1 MAEYRRFIAYV
12 YEYRNGKKSD
22 NCGFVKVEV
31 RNGLC
36 TVEIHLQVAGL
47 ISEEECKV
55 FTFWRKEGLLQ
66 GIWIG
71 SCKTEKDMIEGKL
84 ETEAQSAGGSGIPLE
99 KMGGMIFITASGGF
113 YGTQWDDQSIR
124 PENFKESTEKR
135 EQNQMSKSYGQPEKE
150 EAERQER
157 LNIET
162 LKKIEPEPEPEQQ
175 GKLETRPE
183 LEQQGKIEPEPEPE
197 QQGKLETRPELE
209 QQGKIELEPEPEQ
222 QGKIE
227 PEPEPEQQGKLET
240 RPELEQRGKLESE
253 PELEPQEKSEPEPNS
268 KPEQQK
274 KAGTIANVAQSE
286 KIHIQS
292 AAVSQLNPLSFGQPF
307 CPFTDGD
314 LYQCWKIVPQ
324 DLVHFPRRQCSLRNN
339 RFLQYG
345 YYNFGH
351 LLLCRRESGGY
362 ILGVPGCYDQQEQ
375 FMAGMFG
382 FSCFKESSCIDVK
395 KGRGGYWYR
404 AIDPPVC

>member
-12 YEYRNGKKSD
+12 YEYRNGKKTD

-47 ISEEECKV
+47 IPEEECKV
-55 FTFWRKEGLLQ
+55 FTFLRKEGLLQ

-71 SCKTEKDMIEGKL
+71 SCKTEKDMIEGNL

-99 KMGGMIFITASGGF
+99 KMSGMIFTTASGGF

-135 EQNQMSKSYGQPEKE
+135 EQNQMSESYGQSEKE

-157 LNIET
+157 VNIET
-162 LKKIEPEPEPEQQ
+162 LKNIEPEPEQERQ
-175 GKLETRPE
+175 GKSEPEPE
-183 LEQQGKIEPEPEPE
+183 LEQQGKSEPEPELKQQGELKPEPEREQRGNIEPEPERE
-197 QQGKLETRPELE
+197 QRGN
-209 QQGKIELEPEPEQ
+209 
-222 QGKIE
+222 IE
-227 PEPEPEQQGKLET
+227 PEPE
-240 RPELEQRGKLESE
+240 RELRGKSEPE
-253 PELEPQEKSEPEPNS
+253 PELEPQEKSEPESNS

-274 KAGTIANVAQSE
+274 KTGTIANVAQSE
-286 KIHIQS
+286 EIHIQS
-292 AAVSQLNPLSFGQPF
+292 ATVSQLNPLSFGQPF

-314 LYQCWKIVPQ
+314 LCQCWKIAPQ

-351 LLLCRRESGGY
+351 LLLCHRENGGY

>member
-135 EQNQMSKSYGQPEKE
+135 EQNQMAKSYGQRAKE

-209 QQGKIELEPEPEQ
+209 Q
-222 QGKIE
+222 
-227 PEPEPEQQGKLET
+227 
-240 RPELEQRGKLESE
+240 RGKLESE

-274 KAGTIANVAQSE
+274 KTGTIANVAQSE
-286 KIHIQS
+286 EIHIQS
-292 AAVSQLNPLSFGQPF
+292 AAASQLNPLSFGQPF

-314 LYQCWKIVPQ
+314 LYLCWKIVPQ

-351 LLLCRRESGGY
+351 LLLCRRENGGY

-382 FSCFKESSCIDVK
+382 FSCFKESSCIDVR

>member
-12 YEYRNGKKSD
+12 YEYRNGKKTD

-47 ISEEECKV
+47 IPEEECKV
-55 FTFWRKEGLLQ
+55 FTFLRKEGLLQ

-71 SCKTEKDMIEGKL
+71 SCKTEKDMIEGNL
-84 ETEAQSAGGSGIPLE
+84 ETEVQSVGGSGIPLE
-99 KMGGMIFITASGGF
+99 KMGGMIFTTASGGF

-124 PENFKESTEKR
+124 PDNFKESTEKR
-135 EQNQMSKSYGQPEKE
+135 EQNQMPKSYGQPEKE
-150 EAERQER
+150 EEERQEG

-162 LKKIEPEPEPEQQ
+162 LKNIEPEAEQKPPGKSEPEAELEAPGKSEPEAELEPPGKSESEAELEPPGKSESEPVREQQ
-175 GKLETRPE
+175 GN
-183 LEQQGKIEPEPEPE
+183 IEPESER
-197 QQGKLETRPELE
+197 QQGEVK
-209 QQGKIELEPEPEQ
+209 
-222 QGKIE
+222 
-227 PEPEPEQQGKLET
+227 
-240 RPELEQRGKLESE
+240 SE
-253 PELEPQEKSEPEPNS
+253 PELQPQEKSEPNL

-274 KAGTIANVAQSE
+274 KTGTIANAAQSE
-286 KIHIQS
+286 EIHIQS
-292 AAVSQLNPLSFGQPF
+292 AAASQLNPLSFGQPF

-351 LLLCRRESGGY
+351 LLLCRRENGVY

-404 AIDPPVC
+404 VIDPPVC

>member
-183 LEQQGKIEPEPEPE
+183 LEQ
-197 QQGKLETRPELE
+197 
-209 QQGKIELEPEPEQ
+209 
-222 QGKIE
+222 
-227 PEPEPEQQGKLET
+227 
-240 RPELEQRGKLESE
+240 RGKLEPE

-274 KAGTIANVAQSE
+274 KVGTIANVAQPE

-292 AAVSQLNPLSFGQPF
+292 AVVSQLNPLSFGQPF

-314 LYQCWKIVPQ
+314 LYLCWKIVPQ

-351 LLLCRRESGGY
+351 LLLCRRENGGY

>member
-1 MAEYRRFIAYV
+1 MAGYRRFIAYV
-12 YEYRNGKKSD
+12 YEYRNGKKGN

-36 TVEIHLQVAGL
+36 TVEIHLQVVGL
-47 ISEEECKV
+47 VPDEECKA
-55 FTFWRKEGLLQ
+55 FTFLRKEGLLQ

-71 SCKTEKDMIEGKL
+71 SCQTGKDMIEGTL
-84 ETEAQSAGGSGIPLE
+84 ETEAQNVGGSGVPLE
-99 KMGGMIFITASGGF
+99 KMGGMIFTTASGGF

-124 PENFKESTEKR
+124 PENFKENTEKR
-135 EQNQMSKSYGQPEKE
+135 EENRISKPYEQPEKE
-150 EAERQER
+150 AESRERERFNTEQKPEQEMQGKPER
-157 LNIET
+157 KPMVESQG
-162 LKKIEPEPEPEQQ
+162 KSEQEPLAEPQGKSESKLEPEQEMQ
-175 GKLETRPE
+175 GKLEPESERELQAESEPERKTQTKLEPERETQANAECESDQEKPEPE
-183 LEQQGKIEPEPEPE
+183 LEQQKNPE
-197 QQGKLETRPELE
+197 TV
-209 QQGKIELEPEPEQ
+209 
-222 QGKIE
+222 
-227 PEPEPEQQGKLET
+227 
-240 RPELEQRGKLESE
+240 S
-253 PELEPQEKSEPEPNS
+253 N
-268 KPEQQK
+268 
-274 KAGTIANVAQSE
+274 AAQSE

-292 AAVSQLNPLSFGQPF
+292 AASGQPNPLSFGQPF

-314 LYQCWKIVPQ
+314 MDQCWKITPQ

-351 LLLCRRESGGY
+351 LLLCRRPNGGY

-382 FSCFKESSCIDVK
+382 FSCFKESSHIEVK

>member
-47 ISEEECKV
+47 VSEEECKV

-162 LKKIEPEPEPEQQ
+162 LKKIEPEPESEQQ

-183 LEQQGKIEPEPEPE
+183 LEQQGKIEP
-197 QQGKLETRPELE
+197 
-209 QQGKIELEPEPEQ
+209 EPEPEQ

-404 AIDPPVC
+404 AIDPPAC

>member
-162 LKKIEPEPEPEQQ
+162 LKKVEPEPELEQQ

-183 LEQQGKIEPEPEPE
+183 QQGKIEPEPE
-197 QQGKLETRPELE
+197 LE
-209 QQGKIELEPEPEQ
+209 QQGKI
-222 QGKIE
+222 
-227 PEPEPEQQGKLET
+227 EPEPEQQGKLET
-240 RPELEQRGKLESE
+240 RPELEQREKLEPE

-292 AAVSQLNPLSFGQPF
+292 AVVSQLNPLSFGQPF

-314 LYQCWKIVPQ
+314 LYLCWKIVPQ

-351 LLLCRRESGGY
+351 LLLCRRENGGY

>member
-162 LKKIEPEPEPEQQ
+162 LKKVEPE
-175 GKLETRPE
+175 PE
-183 LEQQGKIEPEPEPE
+183 LEQQGKI
-197 QQGKLETRPELE
+197 
-209 QQGKIELEPEPEQ
+209 
-222 QGKIE
+222 
-227 PEPEPEQQGKLET
+227 EPEPEQQGKLET
-240 RPELEQRGKLESE
+240 RPELEQREKLEPE

-292 AAVSQLNPLSFGQPF
+292 AVVSQLNPLSFGQPF

-314 LYQCWKIVPQ
+314 LYLCWKIVPQ

-351 LLLCRRESGGY
+351 LLLCRRENGGY

>member
-209 QQGKIELEPEPEQ
+209 Q
-222 QGKIE
+222 
-227 PEPEPEQQGKLET
+227 
-240 RPELEQRGKLESE
+240 RGKLESE

-292 AAVSQLNPLSFGQPF
+292 AAASQLNPLSFGQPF

-351 LLLCRRESGGY
+351 LLLCRRENGGY

-382 FSCFKESSCIDVK
+382 FSCFKESSCIDVR

>member
-47 ISEEECKV
+47 VSEEECKV

-183 LEQQGKIEPEPEPE
+183 LEQQGKIE
-197 QQGKLETRPELE
+197 
-209 QQGKIELEPEPEQ
+209 LEPEPEQ

-240 RPELEQRGKLESE
+240 RPELEQRGKLELE

-274 KAGTIANVAQSE
+274 KTETIANVAQSE
-286 KIHIQS
+286 EIHIQS